1 MSFAPK
7 QFIRSVDFLS
17 TENAINTSTG
27 CVNIYG
33 GMSVSKDS
41 YLTNMI
47 VVGNST
53 VTNLNITGALIT
65 STGNTLTS
73 SQWTS
78 IDSNSDIYFGTSAN
92 AFVGIGTTTPTFN
105 LDISGGSRITGGLTV
120 GNLNVNTG
128 ATITNILNTTI
139 CTGTTI
145 VSGGI
150 TTSTIRVTGNAD
162 LSTGLTTVTDLTG
175 TNITSATIRA
185 STLISTANL
194 GANNVSSGT
203 IQASTLIST
212 ANLAT
217 NNFSSGTIRATTL
230 ITSAN
235 ITANNFTANNLIS
248 SNITSSNLRVSGT
261 INSGDITV
269 GNINFTGSLYQNG
282 SAYLGSQ
289 WTTTSGNTLTYTSG
303 NVSINSGFSST
314 FNSNT
319 LGNIFTTGGNV
330 GIGIAPTSKLHV
342 HASDFPNIK
351 LTTDNVYVNSI
362 DLDSTNKTGGVYWRL
377 MSTHQDASEGQ
388 GKFVISQVTSG
399 LNVLGLTSSGN
410 VGIRTL
416 NPSTT
421 LDVSGT
427 GRITTSLTTGA
438 LFSTNQTTT
447 NIVGTNISTG
457 TLNSTTIATALLT
470 ASTSVSTTSL
480 LATSASIG
488 NISAAS
494 INLSS
499 NLNVAGTLTVVNV
512 TTTNLTM
519 SNGNALLNLV
529 TSGSIINTGTITS
542 GPLMLRTPNNYDG
555 RILTLSTFT
564 AGNAYNLTIDAVNNT
579 NNNIYWSLG
588 QNTLS
593 STYSNMLTF
602 YGGNVGINTTQP
614 SSKLVISDTG
624 ATKGILKLVSNTG
637 ASEDNW
643 WLGFCH
649 VDSSDSNDRAR
660 IGVKI
665 QGGGAG
671 RLFFTTGGY
680 GAQAERM
687 TIDASGNVG
696 IGTTSPSTRLHAFSD
711 DTLNTM
717 FVENNGG
724 GSGTQGSLRVR
735 VNATSGVRNILQL
748 ENSTNTVMLVRDDG
762 NVGIGTTSPGNRL
775 DVSGTARITTSLTT
789 GSLFSTNQTTTN
801 IVGTNTTFGGLTST
815 GLVYLL
821 STAGNI
827 ASTSNNYSITS
838 GSVNITG
845 DVVISGNQLF
855 YTTTGVG
862 APVMNGRG
870 SGSKIVLYP
879 ETGVGLGDYSI
890 GIESGYMWFQVPNI
904 NYAGYKFYQ
913 GTTTSLIMTP
923 AGNVGIG
930 ATSPSRLLSLSGPS
944 SNIVNGPHIWINT
957 SDSPVNPVFQQLNWS
972 ADNISMN
979 FDMYYDGAFRNSG
992 SSTAWQ
998 MYKVNNQM
1006 KFMYQN
1012 GTAGSSNGQNN
1023 CLVLGSTGN
1032 VGILNGTPIYTLD
1045 VSGTTRITNTSATSM
1060 GTLIVA
1066 GPGSTG
1072 YIPSTTTSGQLASFY
1087 GPGGGGVISNIDLST
1102 YVPSAGQ
1109 NLLPSVRFSMLDSGS
1124 GTSNFNILT
1133 RNSGSTGTMASRIF
1147 IDGSGN
1153 VGIGNTSPTQGL
1165 EVYGNSYI
1173 RCANNNGT
1181 FPALGSRIGE
1191 SGLVVTWNA
1200 LSSTPGEVEFISLP
1214 GLGSG
1219 GFNFAQ
1225 YNSAGNVWSATSGS
1239 LFRITGSGN
1248 IGITTT
1254 NPLTKLHVEDGSV
1267 FIGDVSAGF
1276 STAVPS
1282 TAGAPTATANGYRLF
1297 FDNSY
1302 NGTAGTGMPA
1312 NKIVLHNNNF
1322 TCGFG
1327 MENTGVTYHS
1337 GDVHRFYSA
1346 ASNASTYGSL
1356 AFSIS
1361 STQSVA
1367 TTNTNGEGLF
1377 KIGNSNAGSS
1387 AYGILR
1393 VGNNAG
1399 DAVMFLNSNTRTLD
1413 GGINTFTIRNDI
1425 GALRLQGLGST
1436 NTIFLP
1442 ANSTTIGL
1450 NTTSPRATLELT
1462 QTSSTTGMMLYSGSN
1477 DGGVN
1482 RIIFNHSDT
1491 TSNYQKVSIETQASG
1506 AGQAGRGNFSIRVN
1520 TANDNTNV
1528 AAGDTRFFIHGTSGN
1543 VGIMTTSPSYPLHV
1557 SGDIY
1562 ATGDVISFSDARL
1575 KTDVQ
1580 TINNALDKVNN
1591 MRGVYYT
1598 NTNTQT
1604 RETGVIAQEIMDVL
1618 PEVVADRGEYLGVA
1632 YGNIVG
1638 VLIEAIKELKAK
1650 VVELEARV
1658 N

>member
-1 MSFAPK
+1 
-7 QFIRSVDFLS
+7 
-17 TENAINTSTG
+17 
-27 CVNIYG
+27 
-33 GMSVSKDS
+33 
-41 YLTNMI
+41 
-47 VVGNST
+47 
-53 VTNLNITGALIT
+53 
-65 STGNTLTS
+65 
-73 SQWTS
+73 
-78 IDSNSDIYFGTSAN
+78 
-92 AFVGIGTTTPTFN
+92 
-105 LDISGGSRITGGLTV
+105 
-120 GNLNVNTG
+120 
-128 ATITNILNTTI
+128 
-139 CTGTTI
+139 
-145 VSGGI
+145 
-150 TTSTIRVTGNAD
+150 
-162 LSTGLTTVTDLTG
+162 
-175 TNITSATIRA
+175 
-185 STLISTANL
+185 
-194 GANNVSSGT
+194 
-203 IQASTLIST
+203 
-212 ANLAT
+212 
-217 NNFSSGTIRATTL
+217 
-230 ITSAN
+230 
-235 ITANNFTANNLIS
+235 
-248 SNITSSNLRVSGT
+248 
-261 INSGDITV
+261 
-269 GNINFTGSLYQNG
+269 
-282 SAYLGSQ
+282 
-289 WTTTSGNTLTYTSG
+289 
-303 NVSINSGFSST
+303 
-314 FNSNT
+314 
-319 LGNIFTTGGNV
+319 
-330 GIGIAPTSKLHV
+330 
-342 HASDFPNIK
+342 
-351 LTTDNVYVNSI
+351 VNSI

-687 TIDASGNVG
+687 TIDASGNIG

-930 ATSPSRLLSLSGPS
+930 ATSPSRLLSLSGPTA
-944 SNIVNGPHIWINT
+944 NIVNGPHIWINT
-957 SDSPVNPVFQQLNWS
+957 SDSPVYPVFQQLNWS

-1045 VSGTTRITNTSATSM
+1045 VSGTTRVTNTTATSM

-1066 GPGSTG
+1066 GPGSSAPATA
-1072 YIPSTTTSGQLASFY
+1072 TSGQLASFY
-1087 GPGGGGVISNIDLST
+1087 GPGGGGVISHIDLST
-1102 YVPSAGQ
+1102 YLPSTNQ
-1109 NLLPSVRFSMLDSGS
+1109 NFLPSVRFSMLDLAAGN
-1124 GTSNFNILT
+1124 SNFNILT
-1133 RNSGSTGTMASRIF
+1133 RNSGATGTMASRIF

-1153 VGIGNTSPTQGL
+1153 IGINTTSPTT
-1165 EVYGNSYI
+1165 
-1173 RCANNNGT
+1173 R
-1181 FPALGSRIGE
+1181 
-1191 SGLVVTWNA
+1191 
-1200 LSSTPGEVEFISLP
+1200 
-1214 GLGSG
+1214 
-1219 GFNFAQ
+1219 
-1225 YNSAGNVWSATSGS
+1225 
-1239 LFRITGSGN
+1239 
-1248 IGITTT
+1248 
-1254 NPLTKLHVEDGSV
+1254 LHV
-1267 FIGDVSAGF
+1267 
-1276 STAVPS
+1276 T
-1282 TAGAPTATANGYRLF
+1282 
-1297 FDNSY
+1297 DNIS
-1302 NGTAGTGMPA
+1302 GE
-1312 NKIVLHNNNF
+1312 NNI
-1322 TCGFG
+1322 
-1327 MENTGVTYHS
+1327 
-1337 GDVHRFYSA
+1337 R
-1346 ASNASTYGSL
+1346 
-1356 AFSIS
+1356 I
-1361 STQSVA
+1361 Q
-1367 TTNTNGEGLF
+1367 
-1377 KIGNSNAGSS
+1377 NSNTGSS
-1387 AYGILR
+1387 ATAALR
-1393 VGNNAG
+1393 LTNNSGN
-1399 DAVMFLNSNTRTLD
+1399 DTLMFLNGSARTAD
-1413 GGINTFTIRNDI
+1413 GGANTCTIRNDA
-1425 GALRLQGLGST
+1425 GALRLQGSGST
-1436 NTIFLP
+1436 NTIYLP
-1442 ANSTTIGL
+1442 SSSTNVGI
-1450 NTTSPRATLELT
+1450 NTTSPRSNLEIT
-1462 QTSSTTGMMLYSGSN
+1462 QTSTTTGLMLFSGN
-1477 DGGVN
+1477 DTGVN

-1491 TSNYQKVSIETQASG
+1491 SSNYQKVSIETQASG
-1506 AGQAGRGNFSIRVN
+1506 TNQFGRGNFSIRVN
-1520 TANDNTNV
+1520 TAGDATNT

-1543 VGIMTTSPSYPLHV
+1543 VGIMTTVPTDFLQV
-1557 SGDIY
+1557 SNVMVMASNGNLTC
-1562 ATGDVISFSDARL
+1562 TGDVFAFGTISDERL
-1575 KTDVQ
+1575 KTNI
-1580 TINNALDKVNN
+1580 TSINSENALDTVKQLNPVTFTWKDTIFNQQKRN
-1591 MRGVYYT
+1591 KNDVGF
-1598 NTNTQT
+1598 
-1604 RETGVIAQEIMDVL
+1604 IAQEVEKLIPYAVGDYR
-1618 PEVVADRGEYLGVA
+1618 EIETGEFYKNMRHERIIPYLTA
-1632 YGNIVG
+1632 
-1638 VLIEAIKELKAK
+1638 AIQTLTSR
-1650 VVELEARV
+1650 LEESERQITILQDKLF
-1658 N
+1658 NMSS